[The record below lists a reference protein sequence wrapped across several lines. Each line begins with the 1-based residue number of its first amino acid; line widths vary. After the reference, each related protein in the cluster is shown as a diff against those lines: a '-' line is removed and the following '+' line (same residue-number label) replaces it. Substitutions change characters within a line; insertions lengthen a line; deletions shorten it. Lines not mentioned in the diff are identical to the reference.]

1 MKRRAFVLAAAA
13 LAITACDRLSTPTF
27 NAVDITGA
35 EIGGDFALTDHN
47 SRKVSLA
54 DFRGKAVVL
63 FFGFTQ
69 CPDVCPTTLSDMAK
83 VMKLLGPDAA
93 RVQVLFV
100 TVDPERDT
108 PELLKA
114 YVPQFNPAFLGLY
127 GDAEATAKVAKDFR
141 IYVQKRPTGAP
152 GQYTIDHSAQTLVF
166 DVNGKVRLFLNYGM
180 EPDKIASDLKKLLN

>member
-1 MKRRAFVLAAAA
+1 MRRRAFLLVAVAMA
-13 LAITACDRLSTPTF
+13 LAACDRLVKPAF

-35 EIGGDFALTDHN
+35 ELGGDFSLTDHN
-47 SRKVSLA
+47 GRKVSLA
-54 DFRGKAVVL
+54 DFRGRAVAI

-83 VMKLLGPDAA
+83 VMKLLGPDAS

-114 YVPQFNPAFLGLY
+114 YVPQFNPGFLGLY
-127 GDAEATAKVAKDFR
+127 GDAEATAKVARDFK
-141 IYVQKRPTGAP
+141 IYVQKRPTGKP

-166 DVNGKVRLFLNYGM
+166 DANGKVRLFLNYGM
-180 EPDKIASDLKKLLN
+180 EPEKIAADLKALLN

>member
-1 MKRRAFVLAAAA
+1 MNRRGFILCAAA
-13 LAITACDRLSTPTF
+13 LALSACDRTGQRAF

-35 EIGGDFALTDHN
+35 ELGGNFALTDHN
-47 SRKVSLA
+47 GRKVSLA
-54 DFRGKAVVL
+54 DFRGKVVAI

-69 CPDVCPTTLSDMAK
+69 CPDVCPTTLSDMAR

-114 YVPQFNPAFLGLY
+114 YVPQFDPRFLGLY
-127 GDAEATAKVAKDFR
+127 GDAEATAKAAKDFK
-141 IYVQKRPTGAP
+141 IFVQKRPGGAP

-166 DVNGKVRLFLNYGM
+166 DANGKVRLFLNYGM
-180 EPDKIASDLKKLLN
+180 EPEKIASDLKALLN

>member
-1 MKRRAFVLAAAA
+1 MKRRAFLLAAVATA
-13 LAITACDRLSTPTF
+13 LAACDRKPAF

-35 EIGGDFALTDHN
+35 ELGGDFSLTDHN
-47 SRKVSLA
+47 GRKVSLA
-54 DFRGKAVVL
+54 DFRGKAVAI

-69 CPDVCPTTLSDMAK
+69 CPDVCPTTLSDMARA
-83 VMKLLGPDAA
+83 MKLLGPDAA

-114 YVPQFNPAFLGLY
+114 YVPQFNPGFLGLY
-127 GDAEATAKVAKDFR
+127 GDAEATAKVAKDFK

-166 DVNGKVRLFLNYGM
+166 DANGKVRLFLNYGM
-180 EPDKIASDLKKLLN
+180 EPEKIAADLKVLLN

>member
-1 MKRRAFVLAAAA
+1 MAAAAAA
-13 LAITACDRLSTPTF
+13 LAAGDRFSGPAF
-27 NAVDITGA
+27 NGVDITGA
-35 EIGGDFALTDHN
+35 ELGGDFSLTDHN
-47 SRKVSLA
+47 GRKVSLA

-69 CPDVCPTTLSDMAK
+69 CPDVCPTTLSDMAR

-108 PELLKA
+108 PALLKA

-127 GDAEATAKVAKDFR
+127 GDAEATAKVAKDFK
-141 IYVQKRPTGAP
+141 IFVQKRPTGAP

-166 DVNGKVRLFLNYGM
+166 DANGKVRLFLNYGM
-180 EPDKIASDLKKLLN
+180 EPDKVASDLKKLLN

>member
-1 MKRRAFVLAAAA
+1 MNRRGFILCAAA
-13 LAITACDRLSTPTF
+13 LALSACDRTGQRAF

-35 EIGGDFALTDHN
+35 ELGGNFALTDHN
-47 SRKVSLA
+47 GRKVSLA
-54 DFRGKAVVL
+54 DFRGKVVAI

-69 CPDVCPTTLSDMAK
+69 CPDVCPTTLSDMAR
-83 VMKLLGPDAA
+83 VMKLLGPDAE

-114 YVPQFNPAFLGLY
+114 YVPQFDPRFLGLY
-127 GDAEATAKVAKDFR
+127 GDQEATAKAAKDFK
-141 IYVQKRPTGAP
+141 IFVQKRPTGAP

-166 DVNGKVRLFLNYGM
+166 DANGKVRLFLNYGM
-180 EPDKIASDLKKLLN
+180 EPEKIAADLKALLN